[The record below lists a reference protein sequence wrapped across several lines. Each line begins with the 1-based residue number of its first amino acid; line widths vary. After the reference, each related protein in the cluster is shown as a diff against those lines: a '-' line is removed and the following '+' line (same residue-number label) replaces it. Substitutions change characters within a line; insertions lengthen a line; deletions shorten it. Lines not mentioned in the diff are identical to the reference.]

1 MNDENLIKCEYKK
14 LLKKGLNNINIGND
28 ASLEDH
34 LLSNEDN
41 LNNIKMINNYVYTT
55 YSTNNGDKT
64 YSLDLFI
71 LNKYSQLLISKLI
84 SKNYWFVCKDNNKLF
99 INVDNTYNNNKYKDS
114 LTIKRENSLFLDK
127 NYWKELYSDDNLVT
141 FERDADIYF
150 LSDNNIKD
158 FKKNLFLDS
167 NLHEL
172 LSFKYYLEEDSIDY
186 DLLMKNVSYFIIEDP
201 IIGRKKL
208 YNELLNIL
216 EELVILE

>member
-34 LLSNEDN
+34 LLSNEDD